1 MNKDIKKMLNALGDY
16 SLEYRMC
23 HLLSFFAASDGDLSQ
38 TEIEHI
44 AGYLK
49 GMIEGLGSDTDLE
62 SLVVGCINDM
72 QKDVNVELL
81 KESIAIFAEYLPS
94 KKLKE
99 IADGVE
105 LVIGSD
111 ELSEAEAE
119 LLECLKKDWG
129 LV

>member
-23 HLLSFFAASDGDLSQ
+23 HLLSFFAASD
-38 TEIEHI
+38 
-44 AGYLK
+44 
-49 GMIEGLGSDTDLE
+49 EGLGSDTDLE

-81 KESIAIFAEYLPS
+81 KETIAIFAEYLPS

-99 IADGVE
+99 IAEGVE

-119 LLECLKKDWG
+119 LLDCLRKDWG